1 VTTPV
6 ILTGAGSFLGEYVL
20 KALDAEGIDTFALSR
35 RATATCRRYGLSAR
49 IKPVEIDLSAPG
61 QEWSPPSNSAHT
73 IIHLAFDRMTSGD
86 GAHGA
91 EINSR
96 ITQNVLAICRA
107 SNISS
112 TVNASSTSVY
122 GKPDGG
128 LVSAET
134 APVSP
139 SEYGTAKLLAEQ
151 LLADAPQVAS
161 VISVRLPAVLGRHAH
176 PENWL
181 VRVAQRLIQNED
193 LTYSSPDFKFNNAV
207 LASDVAQFFVE
218 LAAMDNLPADV
229 RAPIGS
235 APGPSLAE
243 VLHQMRSDLSSRSRL
258 KISPSDQPPF
268 GIDNSAAKQLGYRPR
283 NIVET
288 IKQFTRDFAQNA

>member
-1 VTTPV
+1 M
-6 ILTGAGSFLGEYVL
+6 L

-35 RATATCRRYGLSAR
+35 QAAATCARHALSTR
-49 IKPVEIDLSAPG
+49 IKPVDLDLSAPG
-61 QEWSPPSNSAHT
+61 LEWSPPSDSPHT

-112 TVNASSTSVY
+112 IVNASSTSVY

-139 SEYGTAKLLAEQ
+139 SEYGAAKLLAEQ
-151 LLADAPQVAS
+151 LLVDAPQVAS
-161 VISVRLPAVLGRHAH
+161 VISVRLPAILGRHAH

-181 VRVAQRLIQNED
+181 VRVAQRLMQNQD
-193 LTYSSPDFKFNNAV
+193 LTYSSPGFKFNNAV
-207 LASDVAQFFVE
+207 LASDVAKFFVE
-218 LAAMDNLPADV
+218 LAAMNDLPTDV

-235 APGPSLAE
+235 TAGPCLAE
-243 VLHQMRSDLSSRSRL
+243 ILRQMRSDLNSRSGL
-258 KISPSDQPPF
+258 KVSPASQSPF
-268 GIDNSAAKQLGYRPR
+268 GIDNSAAEKWGYRPHD
-283 NIVET
+283 ILET
-288 IKQFTRDFAQNA
+288 IRQFTRDFAQDA

>member
-6 ILTGAGSFLGEYVL
+6 ILTGAGSFLGGYVL

-35 RATATCRRYGLSAR
+35 QAAATCARHALSTR
-49 IKPVEIDLSAPG
+49 IKPVDLDLSAPG
-61 QEWSPPSNSAHT
+61 LEWSPPSDSPHT

-86 GAHGA
+86 SAHGA

-112 TVNASSTSVY
+112 IVNASSTSVY

-128 LVSAET
+128 LISAET

-139 SEYGTAKLLAEQ
+139 SEYGAAKLLAEQ
-151 LLADAPQVAS
+151 LLADAPKVAS
-161 VISVRLPAVLGRHAH
+161 VISVRLPAILGRGAH

-181 VRVAQRLIQNED
+181 VHVAQRLIQNED

-207 LASDVAQFFVE
+207 LASDVATFFVE
-218 LAAMDNLPADV
+218 LAAMNRLPPDV
-229 RAPIGS
+229 RVPIGS
-235 APGPSLAE
+235 APGPGLTE
-243 VLHQMRSDLSSRSRL
+243 MLHQMRSDLGSRSRL
-258 KISPSDQPPF
+258 QISPSDQPPF
-268 GIDNSAAKQLGYRPR
+268 GIDNSAAKILGYRPR
-283 NIVET
+283 NIIET
-288 IKQFTRDFAQNA
+288 IRQFTRDCAQGA